1 MAGVIERPLLR
12 GVVQSGS
19 YRSGSSR
26 WSLYQSGLSDLWIS
40 APPTKQLA
48 GQLNQI
54 TLQHSEIL
62 GAAATSLSLIDDYRS
77 QIGAPDAEY
86 GIDIEICRFGS
97 IITPPL
103 IYCDLI
109 ELSGIERSE
118 IEELDVL
125 IPRLPLDHAASFR
138 SYLPRSTS
146 IFMTP

>member
-12 GVVQSGS
+12 GGVQSGS

-77 QIGAPDAEY
+77 QIGAQ
-86 GIDIEICRFGS
+86 
-97 IITPPL
+97 TPNTGL
-103 IYCDLI
+103 ILKYAD
-109 ELSGIERSE
+109 S
-118 IEELDVL
+118 VQ
-125 IPRLPLDHAASFR
+125 
-138 SYLPRSTS
+138 
-146 IFMTP
+146 